1 MLPLYLLGPVDW
13 LTTQALYHTLPSL
26 NEEGIVLCWPRT
38 PYVSLGCHQ
47 DWADA
52 NPECGLPI
60 MRRRVGGSL
69 VYLDAQQVFYQIVLD
84 PSRLSRLTHP
94 HEWYRWALAPVVT
107 LLRSWGLEAEH
118 RAPADI
124 WVGSRKI
131 SGNAGGTLDDKMVV
145 VGNILLDFPISTMV
159 RARYAPTSQF
169 AQAFEDTLN
178 RSVVTLKALRPALAD
193 PETVQAALA
202 RQFQTSWDATV
213 KPFPWD
219 QWGTA
224 LQNTGH
230 ELVEPGWLM
239 QSGRP
244 RPFYEV
250 KVQEG
255 RYLRAPKDPRFHQLT
270 VEYETA
276 REAITR
282 IWGWPEEP
290 LPLPLSREQLRTW
303 PVVSPGIEWLRQ
315 LVDLPQRS
323 PDSSTLISR

>member
-1 MLPLYLLGPVDW
+1 MLPLYPLGPVDW
-13 LTTQALYHTLPSL
+13 LTTQSLYHTLPLL

-47 DWADA
+47 DWADV

-69 VYLDAQQVFYQIVLD
+69 VYLDAQQVFYQIVVS
-84 PSRLSRLTHP
+84 PSRLARLSHP
-94 HEWYRWALAPVVT
+94 TQWYRWALDPVAG
-107 LLRSWGLEAEH
+107 LLRSWGLKAEH
-118 RAPADI
+118 HAPADI

-131 SGNAGGTLDDKMVV
+131 SGNAGGTLDDRIVV
-145 VGNILLDFPISTMV
+145 VGNILLDFPVATMV
-159 RARYAPTSQF
+159 RARYAPTPQF
-169 AQAFEDTLN
+169 AQAFEDTLT

-193 PETVQAALA
+193 PETVQTALA
-202 RQFQTSWDATV
+202 RQFQARWHATVMPFPWARWDAT
-213 KPFPWD
+213 
-219 QWGTA
+219 
-224 LQNTGH
+224 LQKTGR
-230 ELVEPGWLM
+230 ELIDPGWLT

-255 RYLRAPKDPRFHQLT
+255 RYLRAPKDPRFHHLT

-276 REAITR
+276 RGAITR
-282 IWGWPEEP
+282 IWGWPDDP
-290 LPLPLSREQLRTW
+290 LPLPLSREQLQMW
-303 PVVSPGIEWLRQ
+303 PGVSPGIEWLRQ

-323 PDSSTLISR
+323 PHSSTLFSH